1 MIFDNLH
8 MMHGII
14 SDILVSPDVARGRN
28 GAAIALALNQFQDG
42 AHDTM
47 ALEHWA
53 MMGDMMGGV
62 ERMGG
67 AVPSGIP

>member
-1 MIFDNLH
+1 

-14 SDILVSPDVARGRN
+14 SDILASPDVARDRKS
-28 GAAIALALNQFQDG
+28 AAIAAAFDQLQDG
-42 AHDTM
+42 GHDTM

-62 ERMGG
+62 ERMGS